1 MKFNPIEFAVDA
13 VRRGHIRLLT
23 KAEEYKANPMQRGL
37 MLMTAGPTMST
48 LLVTKTAY
56 ADGLAGMAEK
66 GSEQG
71 DSIKESL
78 GPIFLALG
86 FAGAAFGGMNMWKK
100 TNDENS
106 RITGKQIWGPMLAG
120 AALGG
125 TGFMMTTAGE
135 TVGISGSEFGK
146 VPN

>member
-37 MLMTAGPTMST
+37 MFMTAGLTMST

-71 DSIKESL
+71 DSVKESL

-100 TNDENS
+100 TQQGENS
-106 RITGKQIWGPMLAG
+106 RITGTQIWGPLLGG
-120 AALGG
+120 AALGA

-135 TVGISGSEFGK
+135 TVGIDAGQQG
-146 VPN
+146 VIP

>member
-1 MKFNPIEFAVDA
+1 MKFNPIEFAVDV
-13 VRRGHIRLLT
+13 VRRGHIRLVT
-23 KAEEYKANPMQRGL
+23 KAEEYKANPVQRGI
-37 MLMTAGPTMST
+37 MLMSAGLTLST
-48 LLVTKTAY
+48 LFVTKAAY
-56 ADGLAGMAEK
+56 ADGWAGMAKK
-66 GSEQG
+66 GEEQG
-71 DSIKESL
+71 SSIKESL
-78 GPIFLALG
+78 GPILLALG
-86 FAGAAFGGMNMWKK
+86 FAGAGFGGMNMWKK

-106 RITGKQIWGPMLAG
+106 RITGKQIWGPMVAG

>member
-1 MKFNPIEFAVDA
+1 MKFKPFEFAVDA

-23 KAEEYKANPMQRGL
+23 KVEEYKADPVQRGI
-37 MLMTAGPTMST
+37 MLMGAGLTMST
-48 LLVTKTAY
+48 LFVTKAAY

-71 DSIKESL
+71 DSVKDSL
-78 GPIFLALG
+78 GPIFLAVG
-86 FAGAAFGGMNMWKK
+86 FALASFGGLNAWKK

-106 RITGKQIWGPMLAG
+106 RITGKQIWGPFLSG
-120 AALGG
+120 PALGG